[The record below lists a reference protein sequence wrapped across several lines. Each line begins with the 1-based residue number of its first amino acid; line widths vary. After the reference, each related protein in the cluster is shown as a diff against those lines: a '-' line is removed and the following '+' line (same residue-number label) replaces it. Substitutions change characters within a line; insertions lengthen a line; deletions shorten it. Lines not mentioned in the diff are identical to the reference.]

1 MIASRTKQTAM
12 LDGACQYEWEQ
23 HEISLVGLVVE
34 IVFVTSLVVIFFRGL
49 CQDSGSMHR
58 RQLSQNRRREGR
70 DLTLCKPHPWRAKML
85 HAHNA
90 SALLRNENKAS
101 LRPIDMHARAFVAS
115 ENNLMSSKR
124 REGRKTPTVG
134 NKWSSSSGSRF
145 YANVVQRCSSGAG
158 HEPRHS
164 RSFISRVP
172 SGERALLSRT
182 PSNENYDRCD
192 QESLEVR
199 EKSRSRSSM
208 RPHVHRAPRPLRA
221 IVALSFP
228 LRGFSR

>member
-1 MIASRTKQTAM
+1 
-12 LDGACQYEWEQ
+12 
-23 HEISLVGLVVE
+23 
-34 IVFVTSLVVIFFRGL
+34 
-49 CQDSGSMHR
+49 
-58 RQLSQNRRREGR
+58 
-70 DLTLCKPHPWRAKML
+70 ML
-85 HAHNA
+85 HAHNT
-90 SALLRNENKAS
+90 SSLLRNENKAS

-115 ENNLMSSKR
+115 ENNLMSSQR
-124 REGRKTPTVG
+124 REGRKTLTVG

-182 PSNENYDRCD
+182 PSNEKFDCRD

-199 EKSRSRSSM
+199 EKPRSRSSM
-208 RPHVHRAPRPLRA
+208 RPHVHRALLATIKINSCAFIKQRLPYKSLQGEEYG
-221 IVALSFP
+221 S
-228 LRGFSR
+228 LRGEE